1 MRRLVAGLL
10 LATWLAPLVLAD
22 QKDPRLEPLFA
33 RLKAAPDE
41 TAAGLVAGEIWR
53 IWAETADPQ
62 NSALYARGAAA
73 MEASDTRTALAA
85 FDLLIEREPGFA
97 EAWNKRA
104 TVRFM
109 VGDDA
114 GSMTDIARTLALE
127 PRHFGA
133 LSGLA
138 LIHVRLGEP
147 EKALEIYRRTLAI
160 HPFLL
165 GARVNIP
172 ALRDQI
178 KGDPT

>member
-10 LATWLAPLVLAD
+10 LATWLAPVVLAD

-33 RLKAAPDE
+33 QLKAAPDE
-41 TAAGLVAGEIWR
+41 TAAGLVAEGIWR

-62 NSALYARGAAA
+62 SGELYARGVVA
-73 MEASDTRTALAA
+73 MDAGDTRTALAA
-85 FDLLIEREPGFA
+85 FDLLVEREPDFA

-109 VGDDA
+109 VGDDT
-114 GSMTDIARTLALE
+114 GSLADIARTLVLE

-133 LSGLA
+133 LAGLA

-147 EKALEIYRRTLAI
+147 EKALDIYQRTLAI

-172 ALRDQI
+172 ALRDQL

>member
-1 MRRLVAGLL
+1 MRCLVAGLL
-10 LATWLAPLVLAD
+10 LATWLAPVVLAD

-33 RLKAAPDE
+33 QLKAAPDE
-41 TAAGLVAGEIWR
+41 LAAGLVADEIWR
-53 IWAETADPQ
+53 IWAETADLQ
-62 NSALYARGAAA
+62 SGELYARGVAA
-73 MEASDTRTALAA
+73 MDAGDTRTALAA
-85 FDLLIEREPGFA
+85 FDLLVEREPDFA

-109 VGDDA
+109 VGDDI
-114 GSMTDIARTLALE
+114 GSLADIARTLMLE

-133 LSGLA
+133 LAGLA

-147 EKALEIYRRTLAI
+147 EKALDIYQRTLAI

-172 ALRDQI
+172 ALRDQL